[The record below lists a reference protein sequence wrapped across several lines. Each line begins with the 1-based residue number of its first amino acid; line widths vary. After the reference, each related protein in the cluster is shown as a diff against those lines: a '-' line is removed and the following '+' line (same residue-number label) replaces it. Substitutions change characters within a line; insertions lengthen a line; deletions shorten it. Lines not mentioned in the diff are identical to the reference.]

1 MIIVDRT
8 SLWKSDSIELFVLQ
22 PTDVS
27 PSYVSWLNNSVVNCY
42 LESRFSIHTQ
52 DSTRDF
58 VESCL
63 VDSTTLFLGIR
74 YLDRRHIGNIKIA
87 INRDHKLGEV
97 GILIGETDVWGKG
110 IASKSISMIVQ
121 IAKTDLGLRKLTA
134 GCYASNLGSQKAFLK
149 AGFHIECQR
158 KDHFLLND
166 KPEDLILMASFLH

>member
-1 MIIVDRT
+1 MMNVNKT
-8 SLWKSDSIELFVLQ
+8 SLWQNSSIDLFVLK

-27 PSYVSWLNNSVVNCY
+27 LNYVSWLNNPVVNCY
-42 LESRFSIHTQ
+42 LESRFSKHTQ
-52 DSTRDF
+52 YSTQNF

-63 VDSTTLFLGIR
+63 LDPATLFLGIR

-87 INRDHKLGEV
+87 VNRDHKLGEV

-110 IASKSISMIVQ
+110 IASKSISMIME

-134 GCYASNLGSQKAFLK
+134 GCYASNFGSQKAFLK

-158 KDHFLLND
+158 RDHFLLND